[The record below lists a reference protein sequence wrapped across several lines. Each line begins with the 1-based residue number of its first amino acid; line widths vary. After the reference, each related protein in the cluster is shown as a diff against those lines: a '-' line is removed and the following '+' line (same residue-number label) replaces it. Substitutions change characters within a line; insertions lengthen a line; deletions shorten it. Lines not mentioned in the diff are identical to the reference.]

1 MLIFCCV
8 CYIYATNVAD
18 NHFHET
24 VKLIVH
30 DFLATLTIRHPDLQR
45 YIYKVAN
52 GKFSA
57 STASLNERTLYS
69 LPRSFLLLPHLRL

>member
-1 MLIFCCV
+1 MSSTLSLWSTLDNGPNAGFLLCI

-30 DFLATLTIRHPDLQR
+30 DILATLTVRHPDLQR
-45 YIYKVAN
+45 YMYKVV
-52 GKFSA
+52 S
-57 STASLNERTLYS
+57 
-69 LPRSFLLLPHLRL
+69 RSFLLLPHLRL